1 MPVAAKALVLF
12 VRVLA
17 RTWRTV
23 VVGRQELLAGLTEN
37 PAVLVFWHNRLL
49 ASAVHVSRF
58 LSPSG
63 VQVVL
68 LTSLSRDGEL
78 AARLAKGF
86 GYLITRG
93 STSRG
98 AMAGIRSLQRAMRSM
113 NASVLLAPDGPRGPC
128 YVAQPGSILLAQH
141 SGNPIIPLAC
151 AAARSWRVR
160 SWDRL
165 IIPKPFSRVV
175 VAVGEPLFVA
185 RRQSREELSLAQ
197 QELKDRL
204 DRAVAEAED
213 HLSEGRP
220 H

>member
-1 MPVAAKALVLF
+1 MPVATKALVLF
-12 VRVLA
+12 LRGLA
-17 RTWRTV
+17 QTWRTV
-23 VVGRQELLAGLTEN
+23 VVGRQELLAGLTEH

-49 ASAVHVSRF
+49 ASAIRVSRQI
-58 LSPSG
+58 SPG
-63 VQVVL
+63 GAQIVL
-68 LTSLSRDGEL
+68 MTSLSRDGEL

-98 AMAGIRSLQRAMRSM
+98 GMAGIRSLNRAMRGLR
-113 NASVLLAPDGPRGPC
+113 ASVLLAPDGPRGPR
-128 YVAQPGSILLAQH
+128 YVAQPGSIVLAQH

-151 AAARSWRVR
+151 AAASSWRVR

-185 RRQSREELSLAQ
+185 RKQSREELSLAQ

-204 DRAVAEAED
+204 DRAVAEAEN
-213 HLSEGRP
+213 HLSKGRP